1 MLLHR
6 LWPRIAAKIKG
17 FESSLQQREIQL
29 QQEVDKRTEVRRELD
44 ARLCELREK
53 DRALTDYAAQ
63 QLVSAKEVE
72 GMRAHL
78 ATMNHEQEKHRRA
91 RAEQVLGLL
100 QQVRAWIGIM
110 FDWRYHC
117 DCFC

>member
-1 MLLHR
+1 VIIISQTSSTHACPRCVPLH
-6 LWPRIAAKIKG
+6 AAKVKG
-17 FESSLQQREIQL
+17 VESSLQQREIQL

-44 ARLCELREK
+44 AKLCELREK
-53 DRALTDYAAQ
+53 DRALADYAAQ

-100 QQVRAWIGIM
+100 QQVRGWCN
-110 FDWRYHC
+110 HV
-117 DCFC
+117 